1 MGRSALGWLWH
12 RLSARLRGRAPSR
25 QEDMLTLAHQ
35 PVHTWAWARDPG
47 ALAACARIELHR
59 IVAAAEAAAPADRLL
74 AWAALG
80 DVRAAEAA
88 KRLTV
93 DVLSAAQRR
102 TLAQSLAAFDA
113 RLALQVLGEADTD
126 PAAQALRLA
135 LSLRLGLE
143 RVPVGIQSPPSPDVN
158 LALLCADP
166 AQASAGREAL
176 DTALRL
182 HALAPLTLD
191 ALAAGLSVPAL
202 RAAKAVVP
210 IAGPL
215 VSVLMTT
222 FNSADRVAHALCG
235 LLGQTWRNLEVVV
248 VDDASTDATAAVVRA
263 LAAQDARIKF
273 IQLPRNVGTYAAK
286 TIGYH
291 HASGDFIT
299 CHDSDDWSHPQRIER
314 QMVPLMKDARLVATM
329 SSWVRITDDGRFY
342 ARGVYPL
349 IRLNPAS
356 ALFRRRE
363 VEARAGLWDAV
374 RTGADSEFN
383 ARLPLVFGPRA
394 IGRVKALLTF
404 GAHREGSL
412 MTASDTGY
420 SPQGLSPA
428 RLAYTEAWTLWH
440 IAELRAGRVPRM
452 PDARSGERPFALP
465 PGATPVSAEV
475 VRSAMA
481 GATLG

>member
-1 MGRSALGWLWH
+1 MAGMACI
-12 RLSARLRGRAPSR
+12 
-25 QEDMLTLAHQ
+25 
-35 PVHTWAWARDPG
+35 V
-47 ALAACARIELHR
+47 ALAAVGRVGDASDRWMRWRRLPGAVSR
-59 IVAAAEAAAPADRLL
+59 YRMLAEALAP
-74 AWAALG
+74 WAP
-80 DVRAAEAA
+80 
-88 KRLTV
+88 
-93 DVLSAAQRR
+93 
-102 TLAQSLAAFDA
+102 
-113 RLALQVLGEADTD
+113 RLATAVLVDTS
-126 PAAQALRLA
+126 QRSWL
-135 LSLRLGLE
+135 
-143 RVPVGIQSPPSPDVN
+143 
-158 LALLCADP
+158 
-166 AQASAGREAL
+166 
-176 DTALRL
+176 L
-182 HALAPLTLD
+182 HALANGGFVDKAELPRVAPPLSPAAVSAGATLLLRAD
-191 ALAAGLSVPAL
+191 APASALALEAVNTLLSTCDLAPVRL
-202 RAAKAVVP
+202 HETSRAPSAINLCPGICPTAVVD
-210 IAGPL
+210 GPL
-215 VSVLMTT
+215 VSILMTT
-222 FNSADRVAHALCG
+222 FNSADRVAHALRG
-235 LLGQTWRNLEVVV
+235 LLGQTWHHLEIVV

-263 LAAQDARIKF
+263 LAAQDARVKF

-329 SSWVRITDDGRFY
+329 SSWVRITDDGQFY

-475 VRSAMA
+475 VKSAMA
-481 GATLG
+481 GAALG